1 MPSETTA
8 RGYPLPHP
16 NNLLS
21 DDVHRLREAIT
32 RIDADITEAQ
42 QRHTDTS
49 AFLSGALDG
58 LAAEQAATD
67 AYVHR
72 LRLRALHGYDF

>member
-1 MPSETTA
+1 MPSESTP

-16 NNLLS
+16 THLLS

-32 RIDADITEAQ
+32 RIDADITDVQ
-42 QRHTDTS
+42 QRQSSAS

-58 LAAEQAATD
+58 LAAEQSATD

>member
-1 MPSETTA
+1 MPSESTP

-16 NNLLS
+16 THLLS

-32 RIDADITEAQ
+32 RIDADITEAAQ
-42 QRHTDTS
+42 QHSSVST
-49 AFLSGALDG
+49 FLSGAIDG
-58 LAAEQAATD
+58 LAAEQSAAD
-67 AYVHR
+67 RYVHR